1 MYALI
6 DPNAVYQGDIIKGF
20 HFIVPPT
27 NELQILEKN
36 NEGNFTSSPISQISN
51 PYSSGKATVA
61 VNSFLAN
68 AIVISQT
75 CDIQRRDY
83 IHLCPVY
90 QLSLLTQELINK
102 GYTASRIDNVLK
114 DLKSQKINYYFYLPT
129 ASLDGITIEE
139 SYVDLQL
146 ICMLPQVNIGLYNR
160 FISLSDKGRHW
171 LSFKLVNLYGR
182 PF

>member
-1 MYALI
+1 MYVLI
-6 DPNAVYQGDIIKGF
+6 DPSTLYQGDIIKEF

-27 NELQILEKN
+27 NELQVLEKTN
-36 NEGNFTSSPISQISN
+36 DGNFIPNPISQMPS
-51 PYSSGKATVA
+51 PYATGKATVA

-83 IHLCPVY
+83 IHICPVY
-90 QLSLLTQELINK
+90 QLSLLTQELIDK
-102 GYTASRIDNVLK
+102 GYSANRIDNVFK
-114 DLKSQKINYYFYLPT
+114 DLKSQKINYYFYLPAT
-129 ASLDGITIEE
+129 SIDGVTIEE

-146 ICMLPQVNIGLYNR
+146 ICMLPQVNISLYNR

-171 LSFKLVNLYGR
+171 LSFKLINLYGR